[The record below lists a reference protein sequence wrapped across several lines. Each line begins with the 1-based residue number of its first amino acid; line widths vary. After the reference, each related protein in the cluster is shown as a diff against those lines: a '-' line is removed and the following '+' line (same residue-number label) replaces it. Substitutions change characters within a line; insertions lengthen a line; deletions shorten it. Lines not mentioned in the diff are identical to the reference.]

1 MPDVEVLGRNVS
13 IARLPRD
20 ARDRT
25 LPGRYGE
32 IYHSMLDQALA
43 EFPPIEGY
51 ETMHVMMMERA
62 IYFFVKQKAQE
73 DQPIQAFDLKSYRVN
88 FLAFI
93 KSCEGLLKEAR
104 AISAETAFKHN
115 FVRQVVEVIDRVVAD
130 PELKKNLG
138 KELSKIA
145 VQY

>member
-93 KSCEGLLKEAR
+93 KSCRFRWKFSCMIRSSWLSRDLDPNSLSLLR
-104 AISAETAFKHN
+104 
-115 FVRQVVEVIDRVVAD
+115 
-130 PELKKNLG
+130 PELSFTIPKP
-138 KELSKIA
+138 
-145 VQY
+145 